1 MNHEIAPEG
10 PFNRRAPPCLQLLLL
25 RLASAEKWLQ
35 SVFGLKL
42 KSWLIVRRQPAL
54 LSENGGKLWKKKILP
69 QKSLF
74 FGRILMLPKIAL
86 FVQNF
91 WSKLIVFWRIATIL
105 QYFRGNQL
113 WLMISHQ
120 LHCFCSIK
128 SGKRHD
134 STKRDV
140 CRQRFANRDEGRL
153 QIAMHAVHLFLELW
167 IMTFLDG
174 KPEVP

>member
-1 MNHEIAPEG
+1 MSQIGLDWKMVTKCFRPQIEI
-10 PFNRRAPPCLQLLLL
+10 
-25 RLASAEKWLQ
+25 LADRQTAASTPVWKWQ
-35 SVFGLKL
+35 KALK
-42 KSWLIVRRQPAL
+42 KR
-54 LSENGGKLWKKKILP
+54 ILP
-69 QKSLF
+69 RKSLF

-174 KPEVP
+174 KP